1 MSARSLCS
9 TALGVALVAY
19 AACAAAVTC
28 YVVTDRNDN
37 VIYRS
42 THPPVDLSDQ
52 GKPARERMRERGEYL
67 MFADMELCPGVTFF
81 TGASGSRGLALD
93 EVVNG
98 LPATS
103 LNSGVS
109 PARGAARSSAAPAAQ
124 SRAPAAASP
133 PAKASAT
140 RRY

>member
-9 TALGVALVAY
+9 TALGAAAVAY
-19 AACAAAVTC
+19 AVSAAAVTC
-28 YVVTDRNDN
+28 YVVTDRNEN

-42 THPPVDLSDQ
+42 TVSPVDLSDE

-67 MFADMELCPGVTFF
+67 MFAEMDLCPGVTFF

-98 LPATS
+98 LPAAGP
-103 LNSGVS
+103 NGGVT
-109 PARGAARSSAAPAAQ
+109 PARATGPTAAPAA
-124 SRAPAAASP
+124 APSP
-133 PAKASAT
+133 PARPSQT

>member
-1 MSARSLCS
+1 MCA
-9 TALGVALVAY
+9 TALGASLFAY
-19 AACAAAVTC
+19 AASAVAVTC

-42 THPPVDLSDQ
+42 TYTPVDLSDQ

-67 MFADMELCPGVTFF
+67 MFAEMELCPGVEFF

-98 LPATS
+98 LPTS
-103 LNSGVS
+103 PANSGVS
-109 PARGAARSSAAPAAQ
+109 PARSSPPVGAPART
-124 SRAPAAASP
+124 SAPAAASP
-133 PAKASAT
+133 PAKSGAST
-140 RRY
+140 RY